1 MVLMYLLSGF
11 LIYVGITH
19 FTSLDFMRRIMPPYI
34 PGHDLMIYFSGVI
47 EIVLGIMLLIN
58 KYRAMAAW
66 GMILLFIAVFPANI
80 YLFQNQ
86 EIVPAPYFL
95 HVFRLLLQP
104 VFILWAFWY
113 TRPDQD

>member
-1 MVLMYLLSGF
+1 
-11 LIYVGITH
+11 
-19 FTSLDFMRRIMPPYI
+19 MRSIMPPYI
-34 PGHDLMIYFSGVI
+34 PGHDFMIFLSGAI
-47 EIVLGIMLLIN
+47 EISLGLLLLVK
-58 KYRAMAAW
+58 KYRSLAAW

-95 HVFRLLLQP
+95 HVVRLLLQP

-113 TRPDQD
+113 TRPD